1 LNHLM
6 LCLCLSLST
15 GPKQPEADRFFAEDK
30 LKHFAV
36 SFVFTSL
43 AASGARAAGLERGP
57 SLAAGAATGF
67 GLGVAKELRDL
78 RSPESGRASLYDLAW
93 DAMGVGAAT
102 VLVAQT
108 R

>member
-1 LNHLM
+1 MNQLM
-6 LCLCLSLST
+6 LCLCMSLGS
-15 GPKQPEADRFFAEDK
+15 GPKVPADRFFAEDK

-36 SFVFTSL
+36 SFVFTSF
-43 AASGARAAGLERGP
+43 ATSGARAAGLGRTP
-57 SLAAGAATGF
+57 SLLAGAAAGM

-78 RSPESGRASLYDLAW
+78 RTPESTTASVYDLAW

-102 VLVAQT
+102 ILAAQN